1 MQLISAK
8 NTAGAVK
15 VSITGLTVKA
25 VKILAKAPF
34 IEVEG
39 KVDDVGS
46 LFSMNGSSFAAVTE
60 SAAGKQPLI
69 KLSSIPPALIDTVTV
84 ATSYGMVLLSTGV
97 HVAIKASTING

>member
-15 VSITGLTVKA
+15 VSITDLTVKA
-25 VKILAKAPF
+25 VKIRNDVPF
-34 IEVEG
+34 IEVVG
-39 KVDDVGS
+39 KLGDAES
-46 LFSMNGSSFAAVTE
+46 LFSMKGSSFTAVTE
-60 SAAGKQPLI
+60 IDAGKQPLI

-97 HVAIKASTING
+97 HVAIKASTISG